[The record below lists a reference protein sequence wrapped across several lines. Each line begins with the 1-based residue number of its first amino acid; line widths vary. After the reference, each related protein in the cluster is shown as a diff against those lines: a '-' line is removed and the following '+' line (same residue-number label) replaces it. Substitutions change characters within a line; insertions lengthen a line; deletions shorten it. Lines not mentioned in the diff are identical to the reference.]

1 MRRFHFRLDRLLRIK
16 AHTEQEW
23 EIKLGKATSECLS
36 IERRIDDAL
45 KGMASTF
52 HQIHTP
58 ERHPDM
64 NFITSAQRYMDRLS
78 GRVDEL
84 EDELVVKEAER
95 REVQEGYLEASKERK
110 VLDKLKER
118 RGREFYKAERDE
130 EYKVLDD
137 INTGSYI
144 RNRLEEA

>member
-1 MRRFHFRLDRLLRIK
+1 MRRFHFRLERLLRLK

-36 IERRIDDAL
+36 IENRIDDAL
-45 KGMASTF
+45 RGMAATF

-58 ERHPDM
+58 RRSLDM
-64 NFITSAQRYMDRLS
+64 DFITSAQRYMDRLS
-78 GRVDEL
+78 GRVEEL

-118 RGREFYKAERDE
+118 RAGEFYKAERDE
-130 EYKVLDD
+130 ERKELDD
-137 INTGSYI
+137 INNSSYI

>member
-1 MRRFHFRLDRLLRIK
+1 MRRFHFRLERLLRLK
-16 AHTEQEW
+16 SYTEQEW
-23 EIKLGKATSECLS
+23 EIKLGKATSECLV
-36 IERRIDDAL
+36 IERQIDEAL
-45 KGMASTF
+45 KGMASAF

-58 ERHPDM
+58 RRELDM

-84 EDELVVKEAER
+84 EDELVVKEAAR
-95 REVQEGYLEASKERK
+95 REVQEEYLEASKERK

-118 RGREFYKAERDE
+118 RAKEFYKAERDE
-130 EYKVLDD
+130 EKKELDD

-144 RNRLEEA
+144 RSRREEG